1 MIILSENNYRE
12 TGKSIIDAGK
22 LSLVAL
28 LVTYVLDTDLLFSA
42 VLTFYLFGLSF
53 LFYVIGNIL
62 IRIADRKANQ
72 KEDLK
77 RKNDLKSRINA
88 KRK

>member
-42 VLTFYLFGLSF
+42 SLTLYLFGLSF
-53 LFYVIGNIL
+53 FFYVIGNIL

-72 KEDLK
+72 KENLRLKGNLKTKAITK
-77 RKNDLKSRINA
+77 RK
-88 KRK
+88 